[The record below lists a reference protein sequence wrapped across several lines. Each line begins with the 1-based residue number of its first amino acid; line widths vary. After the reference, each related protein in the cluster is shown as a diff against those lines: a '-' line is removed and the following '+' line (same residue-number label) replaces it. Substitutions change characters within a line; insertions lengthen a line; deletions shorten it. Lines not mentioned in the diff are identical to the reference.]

1 MKLGSFC
8 NWPRDQYVTAS
19 LSSDATSA
27 AEHRHQLRAL
37 LDAGCAKRRSL
48 LPLFRAFTANADL
61 QGEYREMQGEHAQLW
76 LKVVPPQE
84 LRMLLPDHVSR
95 EEPQTLQGSQS
106 RKHLK
111 PLLF

>member
-1 MKLGSFC
+1 M
-8 NWPRDQYVTAS
+8 NWPAHSRRNRCEFRRRGCSALQEACHAEAVTQA
-19 LSSDATSA
+19 
-27 AEHRHQLRAL
+27 
-37 LDAGCAKRRSL
+37 AKRRFL
-48 LPLFRAFTANADL
+48 LPLFRAFAANADL